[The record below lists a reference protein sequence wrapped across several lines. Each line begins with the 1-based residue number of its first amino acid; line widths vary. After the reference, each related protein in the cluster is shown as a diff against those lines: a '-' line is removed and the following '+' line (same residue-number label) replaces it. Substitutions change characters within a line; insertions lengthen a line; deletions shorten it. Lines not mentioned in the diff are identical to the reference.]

1 MFVLFSLQRVEAM
14 LSNDLIKTREI
25 CFYTLPVNQHAQ
37 AWLLLVGMDGLDV
50 QKRDE
55 RHSIQV
61 TYSLAD
67 YSLEN
72 LENALLSQGFH
83 LDNSLFQKIHRAL
96 IYYCERV
103 QMENLRAPEHLL
115 KSRKIF
121 VEIYQHHPHGDHDDT
136 PVEWREYR

>member
-25 CFYTLPVNQHAQ
+25 CFYSLPVNH
-37 AWLLLVGMDGLDV
+37 
-50 QKRDE
+50 
-55 RHSIQV
+55 
-61 TYSLAD
+61 SLAH